1 MQQRQSRQ
9 PAPQRSRLEVVRA
22 CVRAVRIGAQNREG
36 GSCGGG
42 FPAGG
47 AGGAGRRTVAWLA
60 SVSIATTEA
69 VGAAAVAV
77 SSAPLWR
84 GGDESDR
91 LRRKRRARG
100 ERGVGAGAQALGSL
114 RCLIFSRFAAA
125 WAFCSSVRF
134 DFLPIQA
141 KPSLQS
147 VMVVNAH
154 ICPEENLVNQHA
166 NAMDRMN
173 TSPRSGWKVQE
184 GLAQAPLRRPPLH
197 SSTPDL
203 KCKFVFPTEVANRA
217 RVSNPPD
224 CADPGLHP
232 DQRRDQVAKRPNT
245 GATAV
250 RASVEGSHLL
260 SGFAQPS
267 ETMPK
272 RARRFLATPR
282 VSRAP
287 FLLALDS
294 LSWV

>member
-1 MQQRQSRQ
+1 MD
-9 PAPQRSRLEVVRA
+9 
-22 CVRAVRIGAQNREG
+22 
-36 GSCGGG
+36 GGG
-42 FPAGG
+42 
-47 AGGAGRRTVAWLA
+47 
-60 SVSIATTEA
+60 
-69 VGAAAVAV
+69 
-77 SSAPLWR
+77 
-84 GGDESDR
+84 DQSDR

-100 ERGVGAGAQALGSL
+100 ERGVGTGAQALGSL

-203 KCKFVFPTEVANRA
+203 KCKFVFRTEVANRA

-224 CADPGLHP
+224 CGDPGLHP
-232 DQRRDQVAKRPNT
+232 DRRRDDVTKRPNT

-267 ETMPK
+267 EMMPQ
-272 RARRFLATPR
+272 RAPRFQATPR
-282 VSRAP
+282 VSRTP
-287 FLLALDS
+287 FLPPPRVVESAES
-294 LSWV
+294 